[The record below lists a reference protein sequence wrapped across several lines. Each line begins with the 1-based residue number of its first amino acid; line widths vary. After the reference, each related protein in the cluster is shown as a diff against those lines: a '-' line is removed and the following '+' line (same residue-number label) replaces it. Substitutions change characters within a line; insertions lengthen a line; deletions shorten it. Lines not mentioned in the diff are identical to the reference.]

1 MESVNMLTGMNS
13 DLSKF
18 IQNNDKYLKGLNV
31 RPVTEFN
38 GSNGALTNVRGNQC
52 DVQFPDLLPV
62 YKLYLFK
69 SYNVYSYEPLTYN
82 FNLGQNITIT
92 INGYTTDPFNIDEG
106 TSTKDIAIKLM
117 ALPNCYTGT
126 YNASKV
132 FAVGYDDEYITIYQN
147 PEYNVCAPIAPTA
160 INISMYQ
167 VHADLATYLDST
179 LKCLDSNGNIV
190 TMTNTVYNQTWVPL
204 AHVLTSNISDGITII
219 GSTFINDVDYLYT
232 CNYNNPY
239 KTGQIWSLHYSEQT
253 EVTTLKLLYFNY
265 LNFSVNFP
273 IAPTATLGRY
283 ETPYIQRI
291 YWTDF
296 NNYVRTCNVVD
307 PDLMVKPV
315 ELFNMLPSIQMTR
328 PTLKSV
334 NNGQAVSNLH
344 TATSY
349 QCVYKLFKNN
359 GSQTNF
365 SIASQQVVPVNVNTS
380 EFKGANGGF
389 FSSLAGT
396 GYATTVN
403 KSITWEINNIDTNY
417 DTVKFYI
424 LIRSNDTPE
433 TYDFFEYEE
442 AAITSSTITT
452 EYKNDASKLIRL
464 DISEFLI
471 EDGAVTHCKTI
482 EQKDNYLFFGN
493 TRTALSEYI
502 HNFDTRAFRH
512 GSSGFSE
519 NNKVRVVTTEGNT
532 GYAEY
537 VINSALDYSNIP
549 LDQDN
554 IPLFN
559 LGLTQTD
566 SALYDNTYKYQSDGN
581 TIGGS
586 GANIS
591 YKFGA
596 VLLASD
602 TRQTSLASTS
612 YGNQFD
618 PYTDSVLSNLSNFG
632 TDRDVS
638 TSTQIFKHGYRQA
651 SSTGGWGGVITPYF
665 QNGSTDQKYY
675 TQDTKMSLGLEYYQD
690 LFRSYQRNE
699 IYRFAIVFKSKFG
712 NSSFAKWIG
721 DIKFPDY
728 GDSLDPNMCYTMG
741 TTMQNYAFPSPD
753 FRSMWVDGKY
763 AWSVVPFIRFTVN
776 IPTALADLIS
786 GYEIVRVKREISDRT
801 IVAQGMIN
809 QIVYGV
815 GSTDLNGISS
825 DDTYFLPR
833 PDYSDNDND
842 AFSSGDSY
850 LNPVIT
856 DGIIYNNRATTNLM
870 SFECFDFKADFS
882 DTASL
887 NATLA
892 EDDKII
898 IVERYNSSTVSNYEP
913 TSGFYGLPLYPD
925 IPAARGVQVGGGS
938 ANNTEVYRINK
949 YYNITEP
956 PTKLNDNN
964 TYRIWETKQVS
975 FQGLTTF
982 SKGAVTG
989 QAYRNHSYAK
999 HEYLDSTT
1007 FSTKIDSIGTVTTV
1021 LNMKDAFNWS
1031 NYFPNVPGQA
1041 YNNYSHYPI
1050 GNEDENYG
1058 TSKLL
1063 ALYCKPNN
1071 LKSQYGGRTFFART
1085 KNEYVTTGAF
1095 YKVNTAGTT
1104 SIDTFGGDIFAGVLD
1119 VQKAIKAWNISNHA
1133 PDNLYGDDGP
1143 FEINYTKRSVTQYF
1157 PHQSVLNVDLRSGYH
1172 VNADLTAD
1180 DGTKAS
1186 FHDEY
1191 GYYKAYSFD
1200 NESRIY
1206 LPQPYLYTAN
1216 NVHINRIYWS
1226 VPKINGAPVDEWST
1240 IPINS
1245 YYEIDGNYG
1254 AITSL
1259 IDVNRNMYAIQE
1271 SATALLQINPVALT
1285 SNQDGLPLK
1294 LGTSTGVLEKHF
1306 YLSIGP
1312 GTQHQW
1318 SVYRSPSAFTF
1329 LDIKSNKLYLCDGQ
1343 TLNPISD
1350 TAGLRG
1356 ILNKVLRKQIR
1367 YNDNPILNKGVLTTY
1382 DYKNNEFLYTFS
1394 GLDDNNLLA
1403 QYTIAYSDIING
1415 FSTFYSFTPYIYINN
1430 LKTLYTPFRTG
1441 NWNNY
1446 VFNPENPNAEV
1457 IVLDPP
1463 STKIYRHNV
1472 GSYGRFYGTTYPSE
1486 IKVLIN
1492 PSPANT
1498 KVFDNLQWSTQ
1509 SNKLNLISV
1518 DDFLTLTA
1526 VDDDIPYPLDTFNS
1540 VRIYNQYQNT
1550 DWLNTDLTPV
1560 TGNLRKLEQSFN
1572 LQMPRNKFNYDTT
1585 PIDTMSLFNPLGL
1598 TKTSFGER
1606 IRDKYI
1612 IVDLSYNNQTNN
1624 NFIINYIK
1632 SLFRISDR

>member
-1 MESVNMLTGMNS
+1 MLTGMNS

-62 YKLYLFK
+62 YKLYLYK
-69 SYNVYSYEPLTYN
+69 SY
-82 FNLGQNITIT
+82 FNGVFLPGQSITIT
-92 INGYTTDPFNIDEG
+92 INGYTTTPFNITEG
-106 TSTKDIAIKLM
+106 TNTQQIVALLQ

-147 PEYNVCAPIAPTA
+147 PEYNLCAPISPTS
-160 INISMYQ
+160 INISLEQ
-167 VHADLATYLDST
+167 VHNDLALYLDST
-179 LKCLDSNGNIV
+179 LKCLNADGDIV
-190 TMTNTVYNQTWVPL
+190 TMTNTVYNQTWVPVP
-204 AHVLTSNISDGITII
+204 HVLTSNISDGITVI

-253 EVTTLKLLYFNY
+253 EITTLKLLYFNY

-283 ETPYIQRI
+283 ETPSIQRI

-296 NNYVRTCNVVD
+296 NNYVRTCNVAD
-307 PDLMVKPV
+307 PNLMISPI

-328 PTLKSV
+328 PTLKEV
-334 NNGQAVSNLH
+334 KTGAAVSALKG
-344 TATSY
+344 ATTY

-365 SIASQQVVPVNVNTS
+365 SIALQQVIPLDLDTAT
-380 EFKGANGGF
+380 FKGANGGK
-389 FSSLAGT
+389 FSSIAASSTGT
-396 GYATTVN
+396 SIN
-403 KSITWEINNIDTNY
+403 KSITWEINDVDTNY
-417 DTVKFYI
+417 DTVKFYV

-442 AAITSSTITT
+442 AAVTSPTITT
-452 EYKNDASKLIRL
+452 EFKNDPDKLIRL

-471 EDGAVTHCKTI
+471 EDGALTHCKTI

-493 TRTALSEYI
+493 TRTALSQYI
-502 HNFDTRAFRH
+502 HDFDTRAFRH
-512 GSSGFSE
+512 GFSGSSQ
-519 NNKVRVVTTEGNT
+519 NNKVRIISTEGNT
-532 GYAEY
+532 NYTEY
-537 VINSALDYSNIP
+537 TINSPLDYNQIP

-554 IPLFN
+554 ISLFN
-559 LGLTQTD
+559 LGFTNSD
-566 SALYDNTYKYQSDGN
+566 NPLYDNTFKYQSDGN

-586 GANIS
+586 GENIS

-596 VLLASD
+596 ILLASD
-602 TRQTSLASTS
+602 TRGTFSNV

-618 PYTDSVLSNLSNFG
+618 PPSDSVIVGQNQWG
-632 TDRDVS
+632 TDRDLS
-638 TSTQIFKHGYRQA
+638 ASTQIFKHGYRQA
-651 SSTGGWGGVITPYF
+651 SGTGGWGGVITPYF

-675 TQDTKMSLGLEYYQD
+675 TQEAKMTLGLEYYQD

-728 GDSLDPNMCYTMG
+728 GDSLDPAMCYTMS
-741 TTMQNYAFPSPD
+741 TTMQFTSVYGPPD

-763 AWSVVPFIRFTVN
+763 AWSVVPFIRFTVT

-801 IVAQGMIN
+801 VMTQGLIN
-809 QIVYGV
+809 QVVYGV
-815 GSTDLNGISS
+815 GTTDLNGISS
-825 DDTYFLPR
+825 NDTYFLPR

-842 AFSSGDSY
+842 GFSSGDSY
-850 LNPVIT
+850 LNPIIT
-856 DGIIYNNRATTNLM
+856 DGTVYNNRATTNLM
-870 SFECFDFKADFS
+870 SFESFDFKANFA
-882 DTASL
+882 DT
-887 NATLA
+887 NAVNNLLT
-892 EDDKII
+892 EDDKVI
-898 IVERYNSSTVSNYEP
+898 IVERYNSSTVAGLEP
-913 TSGFYGLPLYPD
+913 SGDLYVTSAPGTI
-925 IPAARGVQVGGGS
+925 IPTARGTIVNGS
-938 ANNTEVYRINK
+938 ALQNDFTYRINK
-949 YYNITEP
+949 YYNIAEP
-956 PTKLNDNN
+956 PTLLDDANA
-964 TYRIWETKQVS
+964 YRIWEAKPVS
-975 FQGLTTF
+975 TQGLITF
-982 SKGAVTG
+982 SKGAVNG

-999 HEYLDSTT
+999 YSNAIPTT
-1007 FSTKIDSIGTVTTV
+1007 FSPKIDSIGTTTTI
-1021 LNMKDAFNWS
+1021 LNMKDSFNWP
-1031 NYFPNVPGQA
+1031 NYFVPSPGETNKIYGHLPT
-1041 YNNYSHYPI
+1041 YNF
-1050 GNEDENYG
+1050 DQNYG
-1058 TSKLL
+1058 TNKLL
-1063 ALYCKPNN
+1063 AIYCKPNS
-1071 LKSQYGGRTFFART
+1071 LKTQYGGRTFFARS
-1085 KNEYVTTGAF
+1085 KNEYVSTGAF
-1095 YKVNTAGTT
+1095 YKVNEAGTT
-1104 SIDTFGGDIFAGVLD
+1104 NIDTFGGDIFAGVLD
-1119 VQKAIKAWNISNHA
+1119 VQKAIKAWNLSTFA
-1133 PDNLYGDDGP
+1133 PDSLYGGSGP
-1143 FEINYTKRSVTQYF
+1143 FEINQTKRSVTFYF
-1157 PHQSVLNVDLRSGYH
+1157 PHQSSLNVDLRTGLH
-1172 VNADLTAD
+1172 VNADLDVD

-1186 FHDEY
+1186 FYDEY
-1191 GYYKAYSFD
+1191 GYYKAYSFN
-1200 NESRIY
+1200 NESKVY
-1206 LPQPYLYTAN
+1206 LPQPYLYTPN
-1216 NVHINRIYWS
+1216 NIHINRVHWS
-1226 VPKINGAPVDEWST
+1226 VPKINGATTDEWST

-1245 YYEIDGNYG
+1245 YYDIDGNYG
-1254 AITSL
+1254 AITAL

-1271 SATALLQINPVALT
+1271 NATALLQINPVALT

-1329 LDIKSNKLYLCDGQ
+1329 LDIKSNKIYLCNGQ
-1343 TLNPISD
+1343 ELSPISD
-1350 TAGLRG
+1350 VAGLRG
-1356 ILNKVLRKQIR
+1356 ILNKVLRKEIR

-1382 DYKNNEFLYTFS
+1382 DYKNNEFLYTFA
-1394 GLDDNNLLA
+1394 GIDDNNLLA
-1403 QYTIAYSDIING
+1403 QYTIAYSDLINA
-1415 FSTFYSFTPYIYINN
+1415 FSSFYSFTPYIYINN

-1441 NWNNY
+1441 NWNNF
-1446 VFNPENPNAEV
+1446 VFDPANPNYDYY
-1457 IVLDPP
+1457 IPDPP
-1463 STKIYRHNV
+1463 ATKIFRHNV
-1472 GSYGRFYGTTYPSE
+1472 GSYGSFYGTTYPSE

-1509 SNKLNLISV
+1509 SNKLNKISV

-1526 VDDDIPYPLDTFNS
+1526 IDDDIPFPLDTFTA

-1585 PIDTMSLFNPLGL
+1585 PIDTMSLFNPSGL